1 LLNEILTN
9 LEEKLFNGKEIK
21 NTNFDDQTFFLNS
34 MSIASIAQ
42 SENLLDRTLEIYND
56 RNNRVKIVNARD
68 EIRFFNFFSK
78 IFEFLLILEKNIPK

>member
-1 LLNEILTN
+1 MLNEILTN
-9 LEEKLFNGKEIK
+9 LEEKLFDGKEIK

-42 SENLLDRTLEIYND
+42 SESLLDRTLEIYNN

-68 EIRFFNFFSK
+68 EIRLFFFE
-78 IFEFLLILEKNIPK
+78 IF